1 MKPNETILLGHGSG
15 GRLSNELIRNMFV
28 RYFSNETLSGMT
40 DSALLAMGSE
50 NIAFTTDSFVVDPLV
65 FPGGD
70 IGKLAV
76 AGTVNDL
83 AVAGAIPLYLTAA
96 FIIEE
101 GFRLE
106 LLEQI
111 VASMA
116 EEAAKAGVFIV
127 SGDTKV
133 VERGKC
139 DKLFINTSGIGRQRE
154 GAGKVA
160 TGCDIK
166 PGDAIIVNGFIGDH
180 GMAVMSARKQ
190 INVQAGILSDCA
202 SLNQMIDEVWI
213 KSGGIRFMRDAT
225 RGGLGAVSSELVSGK
240 PWGIDLFEEKIPL
253 RQEVRGM
260 CEVLGFDPVYVAN
273 EGKVVMVV
281 DQQHASKALDV
292 MRSHVLGI
300 HAEIIGTV
308 TTAHPGRVWMKTS
321 VGGSRIVDLPA
332 GEQLPRIC

>member
-15 GRLSNELIRNMFV
+15 GRLSNELIRNLFV

-101 GFRLE
+101 GLRLD

-139 DKLFINTSGIGRQRE
+139 DKLFINTSGVGRQRE
-154 GAGKVA
+154 GAGKA
-160 TGCDIK
+160 TSGSDIK

-202 SLNQMIDEVWI
+202 SLNKLIDEVWT

-225 RGGLGAVSSELVSGK
+225 RGGLGSVTSELVSGK
-240 PWGIDLFEEKIPL
+240 QWGIDLLEEKIPL

-260 CEVLGFDPVYVAN
+260 CELLGFDPVYVAN

-281 DQQHASKALDV
+281 DQQYANQALAV
-292 MRSHVLGI
+292 MRSHPLGTQ
-300 HAEIIGTV
+300 AEIIGTI
-308 TTAHPGRVWMKTS
+308 TASHPGRVWMKTT
-321 VGGSRIVDLPA
+321 VGGKRIVDLPA

>member
-15 GRLSNELIRNMFV
+15 GRLSNELIRNLFV

-101 GFRLE
+101 GLRLD

-139 DKLFINTSGIGRQRE
+139 DKLFINTSGVGRQRE
-154 GAGKVA
+154 GAG
-160 TGCDIK
+160 
-166 PGDAIIVNGFIGDH
+166 
-180 GMAVMSARKQ
+180 
-190 INVQAGILSDCA
+190 
-202 SLNQMIDEVWI
+202 
-213 KSGGIRFMRDAT
+213 
-225 RGGLGAVSSELVSGK
+225 
-240 PWGIDLFEEKIPL
+240 
-253 RQEVRGM
+253 
-260 CEVLGFDPVYVAN
+260 
-273 EGKVVMVV
+273 
-281 DQQHASKALDV
+281 
-292 MRSHVLGI
+292 
-300 HAEIIGTV
+300 
-308 TTAHPGRVWMKTS
+308 
-321 VGGSRIVDLPA
+321 
-332 GEQLPRIC
+332 